1 MNTLR
6 ILGRIVINSVER
18 LGRAAMFL
26 YEVMLGSWELVRR
39 FYLVVQQV
47 YAVGVLTLLIILVS
61 GLFVGMVLGLQGYNT
76 LVKFGSANSL
86 GLLVALSLV
95 RELGPVVTALL
106 FAGRAGSALTAEI
119 GLMKATEQLAGMEMM
134 AVNPIT
140 RVIAPRFLGGVL
152 ALPLLTALFSAIGVM
167 GGHLVGVGLLGVDA
181 GAFWSQ
187 MQNGVDFH
195 DDIMNGVIKSV
206 VFGVVVSW
214 IAVFEGYDAVP
225 TSEGVASATNR
236 TVVYSSL
243 AVLGLDFILTALT
256 WERSDMI
263 NRKSLELWVGLFVAA
278 GILAL
283 AMLAFKVGNLTSAD
297 VMNGYKVTG
306 RFDNV
311 GGLKVKAAVTMAG
324 VRIGRV
330 SAIAFDNKKYQA
342 LVTMDID
349 GRYQNIP
356 KDSSASILTSG
367 LLGDQYVG
375 IEPGGDE
382 TWLQNGDNFLRTQS
396 ALVLEKLVGQVIF
409 NKAGESAPVK

>member
-1 MNTLR
+1 
-6 ILGRIVINSVER
+6 
-18 LGRAAMFL
+18 
-26 YEVMLGSWELVRR
+26 
-39 FYLVVQQV
+39 
-47 YAVGVLTLLIILVS
+47 
-61 GLFVGMVLGLQGYNT
+61 
-76 LVKFGSANSL
+76 
-86 GLLVALSLV
+86 
-95 RELGPVVTALL
+95 
-106 FAGRAGSALTAEI
+106 
-119 GLMKATEQLAGMEMM
+119 
-134 AVNPIT
+134 
-140 RVIAPRFLGGVL
+140 
-152 ALPLLTALFSAIGVM
+152 
-167 GGHLVGVGLLGVDA
+167 
-181 GAFWSQ
+181 
-187 MQNGVDFH
+187 
-195 DDIMNGVIKSV
+195 
-206 VFGVVVSW
+206 
-214 IAVFEGYDAVP
+214 
-225 TSEGVASATNR
+225 
-236 TVVYSSL
+236 
-243 AVLGLDFILTALT
+243 
-256 WERSDMI
+256 MI

-297 VMNGYKVTG
+297 VMNGYKVSA

-382 TWLQNGDNFLRTQS
+382 TSLQNGDNFLRTQS

-409 NKAGESAPVK
+409 NKAGESAPAK